1 MRSES
6 LDRLFASLHTAGAEA
21 NAKTL
26 EKKIW
31 DLWMASD
38 SPTAEVL
45 LRQAS
50 KATDEGA
57 PEEALK
63 ILDKLVERYPDFAE
77 AWNRRATLYYLMR
90 RYDAALA
97 DIEKVLELEPRHFGA
112 LAGRGHDLP
121 ERKKNYAAAIDAYR
135 EALTMNPLME
145 GPKEALEGTGTAGA
159 GYLTAEAGGLAVSF
173 LSPRSCPHRRCA
185 ACWWRRA
192 CPAARRR

>member
-1 MRSES
+1 MRHVSCLLLACLMFAAPASAEEALPAPPEISKSPAEMRSES

-112 LAGRGHDLP
+112 LAGRGMIYQK
-121 ERKKNYAAAIDAYR
+121 KKNYAAAIDAYR

-145 GPKEALEGTGTAGA
+145 GPKEALEELERLEQAI
-159 GYLTAEAGGLAVSF
+159 
-173 LSPRSCPHRRCA
+173 
-185 ACWWRRA
+185 
-192 CPAARRR
+192 

>member
-1 MRSES
+1 MPRKCFLLIACLMFAAPVKAEETPPAPPQVTKSPAELRAES
-6 LDRLFASLHTAGAEA
+6 LDRLFASLHAAGAEA

-31 DLWMASD
+31 DIWMASD
-38 SPTAEVL
+38 SPTAEIL

-50 KATDEGA
+50 KATDDGA
-57 PEEALK
+57 PEESLK

-112 LAGRGHDLP
+112 LAGRGMIYQ
-121 ERKKNYAAAIDAYR
+121 KMKNYTAAMEAYR

-145 GPKEALEGTGTAGA
+145 GPKEAIEELERLEQAI
-159 GYLTAEAGGLAVSF
+159 
-173 LSPRSCPHRRCA
+173 
-185 ACWWRRA
+185 
-192 CPAARRR
+192 

>member
-1 MRSES
+1 MR
-6 LDRLFASLHTAGAEA
+6 R
-21 NAKTL
+21 
-26 EKKIW
+26 
-31 DLWMASD
+31 MASD

-90 RYDAALA
+90 RYDASLA

-112 LAGRGHDLP
+112 LAGRGMIYQK
-121 ERKKNYAAAIDAYR
+121 KKNYAAAIDAYR

-145 GPKEALEGTGTAGA
+145 GPKEALEELEAPGA
-159 GYLTAEAGGLAVSF
+159 S
-173 LSPRSCPHRRCA
+173 HRRRVA
-185 ACWWRRA
+185 AALHGQRSLRA
-192 CPAARRR
+192 AVAFAAHRQVRHAL